1 MSKSKQKGTSAE
13 TAVARYL
20 FSHGWPFVERRA
32 LAGAND
38 LGDITGT
45 PGLCWEVKYA
55 GGNIKMSEWMGE
67 TEVETANAG
76 AAVGILVIKPPGI
89 GMTRVGKW
97 LAVMSVKHNDELA
110 LASDLN
116 IYFPPPITYT
126 SANVLEELATS
137 KQLLSGALPVV
148 QAIPPR
154 MKDFPMTWYRVM
166 YLEDA
171 VTLLHSAGYGD
182 EDTTGVPLE

>member
-20 FSHGWPFVERRA
+20 FEHGWPFVERRA
-32 LAGAND
+32 LAGAHD

-45 PGLCWEVKYA
+45 PGICWEVKYA
-55 GGNIKMSEWMGE
+55 GGNIKMSEWMAE

-76 AAVGILVIKPPGI
+76 AAVGVLVVKPPGV

-97 LAVMSVKHNDELA
+97 LAVMSAKQNDELMIA
-110 LASDLN
+110 GDLG
-116 IYFPPPITYT
+116 YAVSEPITYT
-126 SANVLEELATS
+126 SEKVLERLAS
-137 KQLLSGALPVV
+137 IKGRAPHYIVVV

-182 EDTTGVPLE
+182 EDTTGVPLG